1 MRSFFWTISARHG
14 KERSANLK
22 FKWRRKTYTQMNAAV
37 RFVVIPGAYTEKMC
51 ANMCSH
57 SALLYRLR
65 PPTRGF
71 CLDCKTPGSKSTGM
85 PQIYTC
91 GIYTGYKPVLEIW
104 RPSLTPMVIEK
115 NSRKHIQSR
124 SRFRIENWKN
134 ENRISISGRSG
145 NSLCRIGNPVSIHNT
160 DKIFNKSERTGWLE
174 QVPISSSG

>member
-115 NSRKHIQSR
+115 NSRKHIRSR
-124 SRFRIENWKN
+124 SRFRIENRKN
-134 ENRISISGRSG
+134 EIGSRSPGDRETRYAESATRSRSPTPIKYSTNRR
-145 NSLCRIGNPVSIHNT
+145 
-160 DKIFNKSERTGWLE
+160 E
-174 QVPISSSG
+174 QVG